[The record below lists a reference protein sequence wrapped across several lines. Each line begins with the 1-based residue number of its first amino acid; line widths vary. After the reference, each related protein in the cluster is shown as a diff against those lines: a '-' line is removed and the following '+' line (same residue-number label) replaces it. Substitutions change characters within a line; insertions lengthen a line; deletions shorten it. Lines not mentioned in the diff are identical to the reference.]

1 MRRSH
6 GCDVIPRQQFVDLG
20 LFVPAYNGFQDGGQ
34 VAVRLDPVEFAGF
47 DQGRDDGPVL
57 CASVVPGEE
66 RVFAVQGDGTDG
78 ALDWVVIEFD
88 AAVVE
93 EQAKAIPVFGNVF
106 QRLSGWGFGRDT
118 GTTLGKPKLEG
129 VDDRF

>member
-78 ALDWVVIEFD
+78 G
-88 AAVVE
+88 
-93 EQAKAIPVFGNVF
+93 K
-106 QRLSGWGFGRDT
+106 RLVNPLCRKV
-118 GTTLGKPKLEG
+118 LL
-129 VDDRF
+129 